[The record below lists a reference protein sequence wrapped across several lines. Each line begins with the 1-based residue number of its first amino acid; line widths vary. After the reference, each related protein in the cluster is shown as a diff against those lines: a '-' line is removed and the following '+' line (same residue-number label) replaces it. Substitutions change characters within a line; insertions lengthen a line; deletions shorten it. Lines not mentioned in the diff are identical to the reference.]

1 MYKFRTRVMSHP
13 YHLTVCD
20 PPDRQEAIHNLIH
33 AYYYYFFSFF
43 MVIIVGIGLI
53 TRGRCFKEKKR
64 PRGRSNYVWI
74 NDPYMYQL
82 KFNKREIVS
91 HQISSKINHLNFF

>member
-1 MYKFRTRVMSHP
+1 MSHP

-53 TRGRCFKEKKR
+53 TRGRCFKKKIKDHVV
-64 PRGRSNYVWI
+64 G
-74 NDPYMYQL
+74 
-82 KFNKREIVS
+82 
-91 HQISSKINHLNFF
+91 QITFGSMIHICTSLNLIKGK